1 MPDSPIVDEPR
12 VHARGVSRRGF
23 LTTVAAALPALALPR
38 TVLASPAD
46 SRLLNLVHTHTG
58 EKLRLEYF
66 TGGRYLSDA
75 LAEVNRFLRDFRT
88 GEVNAIEP
96 ALLDILQRLGNAAGC
111 NRPFHVISGFR
122 SPATNATLRQRS
134 EGVAAGSLHMKGQAI
149 DIRPGDVPLAALR
162 AAALDL
168 RAGGVGY
175 YPASNFIHVDVGRVR
190 TW

>member
-1 MPDSPIVDEPR
+1 MLDEPR
-12 VHARGVSRRGF
+12 ACAPGVSRRGF

-38 TVLASPAD
+38 TLTAAPAD
-46 SRLLNLVHTHTG
+46 TRLLNLVHTHTG

-66 TGGRYLSDA
+66 SGGRYLSDA
-75 LAEVNRFLRDFRT
+75 LASVNHFLRDFRT
-88 GEVNAIEP
+88 GEVHAIEP
-96 ALLDILQRLGNAAGC
+96 ALLDLVQRLAGAAGC
-111 NRPFHVISGFR
+111 SRPFHVISGFR
-122 SPATNATLRQRS
+122 SPVTNAALRQRS

-149 DIRPGDVPLAALR
+149 DIRPGDVPLATLR

-175 YPASNFIHVDVGRVR
+175 YPASNFIHVDVGRIR